1 MTEMLAVI
9 TITLLAVISPGA
21 DFALVSRNSLLLSR
35 RAGLWTAVGI
45 GLGAWVHLGYVLLGL
60 GVLLHQTPWLFAT
73 LKLLGAGYLLWLG
86 IGMLRGASA
95 DPTGGAELM
104 SMSARAALRMGFLS
118 NALNPKTTVFFVS
131 LFLQLIGPT
140 TSWSVQLGYG
150 LFISLTHMVWFA
162 LVALGFS
169 ANRVRTRLLSIR
181 PRLERACGAL
191 LVGFGLLL
199 MLERSR

>member
-45 GLGAWVHLGYVLLGL
+45 GLGTWIHLGGVLLGL
-60 GVLLHQTPWLFAT
+60 GVVLQRTPWLFTT
-73 LKLLGAGYLLWLG
+73 LKLCGAGYLLWLG
-86 IGMLRGASA
+86 VGMLRGA
-95 DPTGGAELM
+95 GAHAIREVEARPI
-104 SMSARAALRMGFLS
+104 SSRAALRMGLLS
-118 NALNPKTTVFFVS
+118 NALNPKTTMFILS
-131 LFLQLIGPT
+131 LFLQVIEPT
-140 TSWSVQLGYG
+140 TPWAVQLGYG
-150 LFISLTHMVWFA
+150 LFISGVHVAWFA

-169 ANRVRTRLLSIR
+169 EVRIRARVLSLR
-181 PRLERACGAL
+181 PWLERLSGGV

-199 MLERSR
+199 MREGR

>member
-45 GLGAWVHLGYVLLGL
+45 GLGTWIHLGGALLGL
-60 GVLLHQTPWLFAT
+60 GVLLQGTPWLFAT
-73 LKLLGAGYLLWLG
+73 LKLCGAGYLLWLG
-86 IGMLRGASA
+86 VSMLRGAGA
-95 DPTGGAELM
+95 HAIRGTEVTPT
-104 SMSARAALRMGFLS
+104 SNWTALRMGLLS
-118 NALNPKTTVFFVS
+118 NALNPKTTMFILS
-131 LFLQLIGPT
+131 LFLQVIEPN
-140 TSWSVQLGYG
+140 TSLAVQLGYG
-150 LFISLTHMVWFA
+150 LFISGAHVVWFA

-169 ANRVRTRLLSIR
+169 EARVRARVLSLR
-181 PRLERACGAL
+181 PWLERLSGGV

-199 MLERSR
+199 GLEGR